1 MLEVLEELEESD
13 QQDLM
18 QTALGMVREVVMEM
32 EAVAGV
38 EVAAVEEE
46 EDAEEVV
53 EMVLEVLLGVLG
65 VLEVLVVR
73 DGQGLSQTACGMV
86 QGPVNDKGGGEE
98 RVEEV
103 TEGRERHWQR
113 RLWQ

>member
-1 MLEVLEELEESD
+1 MEELEELGESD
-13 QQDLM
+13 QQDPM

-32 EAVAGV
+32 GAVAGV

-46 EDAEEVV
+46 EDVAEVV
-53 EMVLEVLLGVLG
+53 EMVLGVLLGVLE

-86 QGPVNDKGGGEE
+86 QGPVKDKGSGEE
-98 RVEEV
+98 RVEKV
-103 TEGRERHWQR
+103 TEGRERNWQR